1 MFILFYLLENL
12 TYDLFKSVALHGS
25 MRNGVGV
32 AGWILPVLPR
42 ASGHSLI
49 KREKKKKKKD
59 NT

>member
-12 TYDLFKSVALHGS
+12 TNDLFKSVALHGS

-32 AGWILPVLPR
+32 AGWTLPMLPR

-49 KREKKKKKKD
+49 KREKKKKIKD